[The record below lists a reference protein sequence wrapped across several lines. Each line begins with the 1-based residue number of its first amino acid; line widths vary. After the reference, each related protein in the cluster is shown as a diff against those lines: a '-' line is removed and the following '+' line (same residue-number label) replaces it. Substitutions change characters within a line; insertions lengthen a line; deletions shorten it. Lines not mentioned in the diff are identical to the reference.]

1 MTKKILPTIAAVLV
15 LSACASTP
23 QDNVTS
29 ATVTAPVTIR
39 TEVRDLS
46 VERTRPI
53 VAAAAE
59 ILRNMGY
66 EIDRSASD
74 DDTVIAW
81 KTDDIAPAGR
91 GNPELVLAF
100 LGDGPIAIAK
110 ERKVR
115 ASFTAAARSTPGEGI
130 TAGIAFQ
137 RITWDT
143 AGDIMQVA
151 PIDDRE
157 LYDGFFARLSQRG
170 ALASLDH

>member
-1 MTKKILPTIAAVLV
+1 MTKKMLPTITAVLA
-15 LSACASTP
+15 LSACASAP
-23 QDNVTS
+23 QNNLTS
-29 ATVTAPVTIR
+29 TAAPVTVR
-39 TEVRDLS
+39 TEARDLS
-46 VERTRPI
+46 VEDPRPI

-66 EIDRSASD
+66 EIDRSAIN

-143 AGDIMQVA
+143 AGDIMQVV
-151 PIDDRE
+151 PIDDLK
-157 LYDGFFARLSQRG
+157 LYDGFFTRLSQRG
-170 ALASLDH
+170 ALASLDR